1 MARSTEDLRGEGGRD
16 DQDRRTDGR
25 GLNVNGADKRGI
37 STELVEQVTASLE
50 AKRIELPPS
59 GKARLVRHL
68 CSELLSGE
76 EETPPDEDAVF
87 VGLDMVE
94 KVVFEVETWLDLNRM
109 EIHAMD
115 KAELVRSVCE
125 ETVKTNADAQG
136 LVWRKLA
143 LYTAGE

>member
-1 MARSTEDLRGEGGRD
+1 
-16 DQDRRTDGR
+16 
-25 GLNVNGADKRGI
+25 VNGGDKCAI

-68 CSELLSGE
+68 CSELLSGDE
-76 EETPPDEDAVF
+76 EAPPDEDAVF
-87 VGLDMVE
+87 VDLDMVE

-109 EIHAMD
+109 EIHSMD

-125 ETVKTNADAQG
+125 ETVKSDADVQG

>member
-1 MARSTEDLRGEGGRD
+1 VNDLD
-16 DQDRRTDGR
+16 K
-25 GLNVNGADKRGI
+25 NVI
-37 STELVEQVTASLE
+37 STELVEQITASIE

-68 CSELLSGE
+68 CSELLSGGD
-76 EETPPDEDAVF
+76 ETPPEEDAVF

-94 KVVFEVETWLDLNRM
+94 KVVLEVETWLDLNRM
-109 EIHAMD
+109 EIDSMD

-125 ETVKTNADAQG
+125 EAAKSNADVQG

>member
-1 MARSTEDLRGEGGRD
+1 VNNGDK
-16 DQDRRTDGR
+16 
-25 GLNVNGADKRGI
+25 NVI
-37 STELVEQVTASLE
+37 STELVEQITASIE

-68 CSELLSGE
+68 CSELLSGGD
-76 EETPPDEDAVF
+76 ETPPDEDAVF

-94 KVVFEVETWLDLNRM
+94 KIVLEVETWLELNRM
-109 EIHAMD
+109 EIHSMD

-125 ETVKTNADAQG
+125 ETAKSNTDVQG
-136 LVWRKLA
+136 LVWKKLA